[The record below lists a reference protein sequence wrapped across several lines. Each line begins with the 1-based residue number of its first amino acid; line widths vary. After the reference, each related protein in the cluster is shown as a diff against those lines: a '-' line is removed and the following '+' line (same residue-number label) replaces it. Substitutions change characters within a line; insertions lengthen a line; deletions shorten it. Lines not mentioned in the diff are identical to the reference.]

1 MRRGN
6 KASVILLA
14 AAKEKH
20 IYNLEELSRK
30 MHICYPTMSKK
41 INDPSLLRLGE
52 AKQLSKLTGLSLDE
66 LSELC

>member
-6 KASVILLA
+6 NASVILLA

-41 INDPSLLRLGE
+41 INNPSLLRLDE
-52 AKQLSKLTGLSLDE
+52 AKQLSNLTGIPLAE
-66 LSELC
+66 LAEM